1 MGGGTPDI
9 PEMQARL
16 AAWLKKKLP
25 DARDLSVSNL
35 EKPGMGLSSET
46 FLFDLSWQQAGEP
59 KSKGVVLRSAP
70 RDSGIFP
77 DYDLGL
83 QFRIM
88 EILKH
93 TDVPVA
99 TMMWREE
106 DPSVLG
112 SPFFLMEKLD
122 GEVPQD
128 YPPYHGSGMFHD
140 ATPEQR
146 AKMWW
151 GSLEALA
158 RIHLLDWKALG
169 LSFLGVPAGGTDPVD
184 RQMAYWERYFA
195 WMKDDPQEPHPTL
208 EASLDWL
215 RRNRYAPERVTLC
228 WGDARMGNTLYSKPD
243 RDVLAIMDW
252 EMAFLGDPETDLAW
266 FILLDWQHS
275 GGAGLPRCAG
285 TPSYEETVRRY
296 ESITGWKVKHL
307 LYNEVLSAV
316 RYGMI
321 VVTVLK
327 KLKRQGIP
335 IDEEMILNNV
345 CTQRL
350 SELLDLPSPGPKRT
364 ETASLDEVTVS
375 VQLCFTGQGGY
386 DWFLV
391 SERGRVTRHEGR
403 IEEPTCT
410 IAVSLDDWLAI
421 QDGTLNRLE
430 AWTSGRLVTEG
441 DMNVMIQMEEAISAF
456 AQQGRSL

>member
-1 MGGGTPDI
+1 MGEQKHDI
-9 PEMQARL
+9 PEIRARL
-16 AAWLKKKLP
+16 TAWLKKKLP
-25 DARDLSVSNL
+25 ESGDVSVSNM

-46 FLFDLSWQQAGEP
+46 YLFDLNWEEAGKP

-70 RDSGIFP
+70 VDSGIFP

-88 EILKH
+88 EILKD

-99 TMMWREE
+99 IMMWMEE
-106 DPSVLG
+106 DPSVIG

-128 YPPYHGSGMFHD
+128 YPPYHGSGMFFE

-146 AKMWW
+146 VKMWW
-151 GSLEALA
+151 GSLEAMA
-158 RIHLLDWKALG
+158 RIHMLDWAGLG

-184 RQMAYWERYFA
+184 RQLAYWERYFA
-195 WMKDDPQEPHPTL
+195 WMKDDPRESHPTL
-208 EASLDWL
+208 EAAMNWL
-215 RRNRYAPERVTLC
+215 GENRYTPERVTFC
-228 WGDARMGNTLYSKPD
+228 WGDARMGNTLYSKPH

-275 GGAGLPRCAG
+275 GGAGLPRCEG
-285 TPSYEETVRRY
+285 TPSYEDTVRRY
-296 ESITGWKVKHL
+296 EELTGWKTKNL

-335 IDEEMILNNV
+335 IDQEMIHNNV

-364 ETASLDEVTVS
+364 ETAGLDQVTVS
-375 VQLCFTGQGGY
+375 VQLCFTGPGGY
-386 DWFLV
+386 DWYLV
-391 SERGRVTRHEGR
+391 SERGRVTRHEGK
-403 IEEPTCT
+403 IEDPTCKIT
-410 IAVSLDDWLAI
+410 VSLRDWIAI
-421 QDGTLNRLE
+421 QEGRLNRLE
-430 AWTSGRLVTEG
+430 AWTTGRLATEG
-441 DMNVMIQMEEAISAF
+441 DMNVMTQMEEIISAF
-456 AQQGRSL
+456 AQKG